1 MSKLTSNVV
10 FNVARRSASEAP
22 NVARRSASE
31 DPNVAQCSAIGISS
45 LTTRFDRWLFDG
57 CHPTVCSILRIA
69 TASVLLVYLLMLYG
83 ELEYWFTDAGVLKAA
98 TAQEIGR
105 GVFGSLLFWLP
116 SDLATVKLCWSV
128 MFIQTALLWLGCL
141 SRFQVACLFVW
152 FVSFQHRNSY
162 IFDGQDTLLRMLTF
176 SMIFM
181 PLDTRWS
188 LGKWLRN
195 KCRSAA
201 KVQRQSAWKTAALP
215 SAWGLRLI
223 QLQVTAMYLSTA
235 WEKYR
240 GLTWRDGTALFY
252 VSRMDDLYGRFPLPD
267 SWFETPWLLAAM
279 TWGVLA
285 TEAIL
290 PFALWWKPT
299 RLWAMLAAIGLH
311 LSIEIT
317 MHIFLFEWLMIVSL
331 LSFLPISLPTALST
345 SRRKVEKVN
354 K

>member
-1 MSKLTSNVV
+1 MSNSTSNVAV
-10 FNVARRSASEAP
+10 

-31 DPNVAQCSAIGISS
+31 DPSLARRSTAGIAS
-45 LTTRFDRWLFDG
+45 LTARFDNWLFAG

-69 TASVLLVYLLMLYG
+69 TASVLLVYLLTLYG
-83 ELEYWFTDAGVLKAA
+83 ELEYWFTDAGVLKSA
-98 TAQEIGR
+98 TAEEIGQ
-105 GVFGSLLFWLP
+105 GVYGSLLFWLP
-116 SDLATVKLCWSV
+116 SDLTTVKLCWSV
-128 MFIQTALLWLGCL
+128 MFIQTVLLWLGCL

-152 FVSFQHRNSY
+152 LVSFQHRNSY
-162 IFDGQDTLLRMLTF
+162 IFDGQDTLLRILTF

-188 LGKWLRN
+188 LGRWLRN
-195 KCRSAA
+195 KCRSATA
-201 KVQRQSAWKTAALP
+201 IEQLRDAWATAALP
-215 SAWGLRLI
+215 SAWGLRLV

-252 VSRMDDLYGRFPLPD
+252 VSRMDDLYGRVPLPD

-299 RLWAMLAAIGLH
+299 RLWALLAAIGLH

-331 LSFLPISLPTALST
+331 LSFLPITLPTSPT
-345 SRRKVEKVN
+345 KVEKSN
-354 K
+354 